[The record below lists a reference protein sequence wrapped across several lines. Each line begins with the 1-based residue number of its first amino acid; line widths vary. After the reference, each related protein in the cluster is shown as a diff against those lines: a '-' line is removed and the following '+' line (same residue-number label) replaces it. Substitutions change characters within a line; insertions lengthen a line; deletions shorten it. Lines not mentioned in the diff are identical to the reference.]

1 MVGRIK
7 SIEKSIFHIL
17 YGTSE
22 AHKHFLHMKI
32 HLVSGL
38 IKIPRYAGEI
48 EIVDGI
54 RGGDLEHQMNESFVF
69 YNSELFSPHNGEMVP
84 VKNPVQFWPQ

>member
-1 MVGRIK
+1 MVERIK
-7 SIEKSIFHIL
+7 SIGKLISHIL
-17 YGTSE
+17 YDTSE
-22 AHKHFLHMKI
+22 AHKHFLHMNI

-38 IKIPRYAGEI
+38 IKILRYAGEI

-54 RGGDLEHQMNESFVF
+54 RGGNLEHQMNESFVF

-84 VKNPVQFWPQ
+84 VKNPVPFWPQ